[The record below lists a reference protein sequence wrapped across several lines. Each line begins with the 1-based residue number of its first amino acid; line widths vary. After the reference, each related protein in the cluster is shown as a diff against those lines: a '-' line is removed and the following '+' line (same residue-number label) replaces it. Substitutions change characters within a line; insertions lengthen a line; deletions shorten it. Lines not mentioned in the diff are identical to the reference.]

1 MLHVL
6 FVVVIGFISIA
17 IFDAVGAI
25 LSRKLN
31 FNYALLTIGSISIYA
46 TIAVFAATYGGTII
60 GIIASLLMGLF
71 DATVGLKIS
80 EKLKASVPDKEITWN
95 IDLKTVVT
103 VSIFATFIGTIA
115 ILLIL

>member
-1 MLHVL
+1 MLNVL
-6 FVVVIGFISIA
+6 FVVIIGFITIA
-17 IFDAVGAI
+17 IFDAIGAI

-46 TIAVFAATYGGTII
+46 TIAVYTAIYGGILI
-60 GIIASLLMGLF
+60 GIISSFLMGLF

-80 EKLKASVPDKEITWN
+80 EKFKANIPDKSITFK
-95 IDLKTVVT
+95 IDFKTVFA
-103 VSIFATFIGTIA
+103 VSIFATVIGTIA